1 MIIYH
6 VYIAENLGVRDP
18 NLFEGDMILSQE
30 QRLKAEMELD
40 VDSSVKRG
48 SIRNKLWPDGVIAY
62 VIQSDLGKLFINIS
76 GI

>member
-62 VIQSDLGKLFINIS
+62 VIQSGLGKLFINIS